1 MRPFLGIGTAAFV
14 VLILFSGTFEV
25 IGQETVSADAFQ
37 RSRDLTS
44 DLAKTS
50 VFVFKDQKKPA
61 YKLKRTVTRKKTS
74 AKTASKPSSAAPAET
89 WGDLGV
95 TVWRLTQTASGDNNP
110 DNTLT
115 VRDRGGAITAYGSE
129 RVEAAA
135 RFTLGDKVRL
145 SFETPRTGYLYVVDR
160 EVFKDGTLGEP
171 YLIFPTRAS
180 LGGDNKVQAGR
191 VIDIPGQDDASPF
204 FTLRSQDPRWK
215 GEMLSVIVTTEPIPD
230 VVIPSKPSP
239 ISAKLVAAWED
250 KYLSDTKEFELEGT
264 AGKTY
269 TLAEKE
275 AGAAGK
281 RQLTQS
287 DPYPQTMYRV
297 KMRPKE
303 PMMINLNLL
312 VK

>member
-1 MRPFLGIGTAAFV
+1 MRAFYYIGTAALAA
-14 VLILFSGTFEV
+14 LISFSVTSV
-25 IGQETVSADAFQ
+25 TNGQETVSADVFQ
-37 RSRDLTS
+37 RSRDLTADS
-44 DLAKTS
+44 AKSS
-50 VFVFKDQKKPA
+50 VLVFNKKPT
-61 YKLKRTVTRKKTS
+61 YKLKRTVARKTTSVPATKTTS
-74 AKTASKPSSAAPAET
+74 APAAAET
-89 WGDLGV
+89 WGNLGV
-95 TVWRLTQTASGDNNP
+95 TVWRLTEAASKAGETDANK
-110 DNTLT
+110 LI
-115 VRDRGGAITAYGSE
+115 VRERGGAISEYGSE
-129 RVEAAA
+129 RVEAAT

-160 EVFKDGTLGEP
+160 EVFKDGSLGEP

-215 GEMLSVIVTTEPIPD
+215 GELLSVIVTTEPIPD
-230 VVIPSKPSP
+230 VEIPNKPSP

-250 KYLSDTKEFELEGT
+250 KFLSDTKEFELDGT
-264 AGKTY
+264 AGKAY
-269 TLAEKE
+269 TQAEKE
-275 AGAAGK
+275 AGSTGK